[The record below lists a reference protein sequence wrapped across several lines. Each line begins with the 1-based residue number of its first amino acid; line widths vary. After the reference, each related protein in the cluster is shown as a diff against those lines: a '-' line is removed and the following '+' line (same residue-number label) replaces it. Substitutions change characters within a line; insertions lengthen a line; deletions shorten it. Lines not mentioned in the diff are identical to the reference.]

1 MARVIFTDDTLQV
14 PPPSRGQIDL
24 WDESFPGFGLRISQ
38 GGTRAWVVM
47 VRRDRRKVRVTL
59 GTYPEMPIETARGLA
74 RGMLDESRR
83 QHGTPRRGRVPRTP
97 RPADRHI
104 PPNEY
109 AADPAAAGLLPV
121 SSVEFRRTAARL
133 MQLMGELLRPDMTPP
148 ERDALDRLIQ
158 AGAHM
163 APTSSVPANAGPA
176 LASKSDALVPARDGT
191 ITPTYKPSSAQKP
204 RLLLVE
210 DTELNR
216 LVTLAMLGT
225 ARFDV
230 DCVTSGEA
238 ALASVQEILYDVILM
253 DISMPEMDGIA
264 ATRAIRALA
273 PPVCDVPI
281 LAMTAHAMVGDR
293 ERCLAAGMDDYLP
306 KPVTRC
312 DLMERVERFARHG
325 RAAAAD
331 ITGASDEPALYPE
344 VLEQLRRDLGPASL
358 IQLYDAT
365 LPELQTRVAAA
376 KAANEARDLDALAR
390 IAHSLKGVATTIGA
404 RRLQAAT
411 TALEAA
417 ARSGRNHEIA
427 RLLESLDALSERAIR
442 AIAAERNRI
451 A

>member
-1 MARVIFTDDTLQV
+1 MARVTFTDDVLQV
-14 PPPSRGQIDL
+14 QPPSRGQIDL

-59 GTYPEMPIETARGLA
+59 GTYPEMPVETARGLA
-74 RGMLDESRR
+74 RSLLDESRR
-83 QHGTPRRGRVPRTP
+83 QHGTPRRGRVPRAM
-97 RPADRHI
+97 RSADSRHAPA
-104 PPNEY
+104 EY
-109 AADPAAAGLLPV
+109 AVDPAAAGLLPV
-121 SSVEFRRTAARL
+121 SSAEFRRTAARL
-133 MQLMGELLRPDMTPP
+133 IQLMGELLRPDMAPP

-163 APTSSVPANAGPA
+163 APTPPG
-176 LASKSDALVPARDGT
+176 LAKASPTLPSESHAPVATADVT
-191 ITPTYKPSSAQKP
+191 TPIHKPPSAQKP

-225 ARFDV
+225 ARFDI

-238 ALASVQEILYDVILM
+238 ALASAQEILYDVILM

-264 ATRAIRALA
+264 ATRAIRSLA

-281 LAMTAHAMVGDR
+281 LALTAHAMVGDR
-293 ERCLAAGMDDYLP
+293 ERCLAAGVDDYLP
-306 KPVTRC
+306 KPVSRS
-312 DLMERVERFARHG
+312 DLLERVERFARHG

-331 ITGASDEPALYPE
+331 ITGASDEPALNPE
-344 VLEQLRRDLGPASL
+344 AFEQLRRDLGPASL
-358 IQLYDAT
+358 MQLYDAT
-365 LPELQTRVAAA
+365 LPELQTRTAAA

-417 ARSGRNHEIA
+417 ARSGSTHEIA
-427 RLLESLDALSERAIR
+427 RLLESLDALSEKTIR
-442 AIAAERNRI
+442 AIAAERSRI
-451 A
+451 S

>member
-1 MARVIFTDDTLQV
+1 MARVIFTDDILDRVQ
-14 PPPSRGQIDL
+14 PPSRGQIDL

-59 GTYPEMPIETARGLA
+59 GTYPEMPLETARGLA
-74 RGMLDESRR
+74 RGLLDESRR
-83 QHGTPRRGRVPRTP
+83 EHGTPRRGRTP
-97 RPADRHI
+97 RARKPAA
-104 PPNEY
+104 Y

-133 MQLMGELLRPDMTPP
+133 MQLMGELLRPDMAPS

-163 APTSSVPANAGPA
+163 APTSSGSANAGPA
-176 LASKSDALVPARDGT
+176 LASKGQTLVPAPAQDGT
-191 ITPTYKPSSAQKP
+191 TTPTPMPPSAQKP

-225 ARFDV
+225 AQFDV

-264 ATRAIRALA
+264 ATRAIRGLA

-306 KPVTRC
+306 KPVSRS
-312 DLMERVERFARHG
+312 DLMERVERFAQHG

-331 ITGASDEPALYPE
+331 ISGASDEPALYPDA
-344 VLEQLRRDLGPASL
+344 LEQLRRDLSPASL
-358 IQLYDAT
+358 MQLYDAT

-376 KAANEARDLDALAR
+376 KAANEARNLDALAR

-417 ARSGRNHEIA
+417 ARSGRSHEIA

-442 AIAAERNRI
+442 AIAAERSRI
-451 A
+451 G